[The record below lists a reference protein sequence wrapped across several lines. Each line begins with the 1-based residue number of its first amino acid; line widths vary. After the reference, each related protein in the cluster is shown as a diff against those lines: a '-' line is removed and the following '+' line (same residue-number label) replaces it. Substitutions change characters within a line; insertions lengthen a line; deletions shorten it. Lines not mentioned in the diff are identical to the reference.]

1 MLKYLSQIIFAHNSS
16 HLILLILLAPIRRL
30 LATLTSLSTLKAK
43 GLEMFFKVFIQI
55 KSYEHKKG
63 NTKGL
68 ETVEES
74 KVEASVDEDARA
86 GDAESPV

>member
-1 MLKYLSQIIFAHNSS
+1 
-16 HLILLILLAPIRRL
+16 
-30 LATLTSLSTLKAK
+30 
-43 GLEMFFKVFIQI
+43 MFFKVFIQI